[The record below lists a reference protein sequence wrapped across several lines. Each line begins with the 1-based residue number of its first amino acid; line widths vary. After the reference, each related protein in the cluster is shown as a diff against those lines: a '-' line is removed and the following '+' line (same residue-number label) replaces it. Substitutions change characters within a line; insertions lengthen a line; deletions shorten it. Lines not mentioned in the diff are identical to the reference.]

1 MATIALTPGRVPP
14 HDLDAEVSVL
24 GSILLDP
31 LSIAKVLQFLHPED
45 FYRENNGQVYR
56 AALDLFAAGE
66 PIDNVTLAAQLQTL
80 GMLDRVGGRAALA
93 SMQSAVPTSAN
104 IEYYGRIIKEKA
116 YKRRLI
122 SAGANIA
129 GFGYD
134 DGVEAEAAINQAQS
148 LVFGVADDRDQ
159 RELSKL
165 YDLLGPAME
174 RISLQMESGQGVVG
188 VPSGFHD
195 LDRMTGGFK
204 DSDLIIVAGRPSMG
218 KCVRSNS
225 LIDDPATGERTTI
238 EDAVRRQMPSVFGFG
253 WDGLIEAQ
261 EVHAWVD
268 SGIKPCFKV
277 TTRTGRS
284 VEVTG
289 HHPFLTTKGWQ
300 PLHDIAIG
308 TRIGVPRWVRCFGDD
323 QSMQM
328 GKVRLLAYFIAEGG
342 LTGTTPGF
350 TNTDPEILADFH
362 LLIASHFPSLKVRQ
376 NAISYFPSGPR
387 GGRPNPLTTW
397 LKELG
402 MMGKLA
408 AEKRFPDSVWRWD
421 RDRLREFI
429 KVLMS
434 CDGTVYS
441 MTGYPRIEF
450 AVASEGLAQDMHHAL
465 VRFGIVAKLWKK
477 KDRCWRVEITEPVSV
492 RRYQTQ
498 IGWIGEKSRR
508 FTTELPNRRSN
519 VGHLSKEIWS
529 DVRFS
534 ADRRGM
540 TLLELAR
547 RAGEP
552 HSEERG
558 FNPHTSRGL
567 PSHRLAAYADVLNDV
582 ALRQIASDDIYWDEV
597 VSIEAT
603 GEHQVYDL
611 TVPDTNN
618 FIAQDIL
625 VHNTSFALNVG
636 LHAALE
642 NKKSIAIFSLEMSKE
657 QLTERLLTEQAQID
671 AQRLHRGLLSEAEF
685 DRVSNAL
692 GPLGEA
698 SIYIDDTPVMD
709 ELTLQLK
716 ARQAKMRHGIDMI
729 IVDYLQLM
737 HGRSRGDDN
746 RVQEVSSISRALKG
760 LARELRIP
768 VLAISQLS
776 RAPEQRPDKRPILS
790 DLRESGC
797 LSGDTPIYL
806 PDTGA
811 YVPIRELA
819 GKSGF
824 RVLALD
830 EKWWRMTPKTV
841 TNAFATGTKPVFKMT
856 TKLGRRIR
864 ATSNHKFRTI
874 EGWKRLD
881 ELHPGDRIALPR
893 VLQGPEKDTMSYEE
907 LGLLGHLI
915 GDGCTL
921 PTHAIQ
927 YTTVDPSLAE
937 LVANLAT
944 QVFGDRV
951 RPRIHPERSWIQVC
965 LPPTQHLTHGVHNP
979 IRVWLEGL
987 GAFGFRSHEKRVP
1000 AKVFSQSALGIAV
1013 FLRHLW
1019 ATDGCVHLSHGVS
1032 HYANVYYASSSAGL
1046 AQDVQCLLLRL
1057 GINAKLTRHSQPG
1070 KGRDQYHVSVSGQHE
1085 ILAFLEIVGVL
1096 GAEKTEHKAA
1106 ILEYL
1111 SAREPNTNR
1120 DVIPAAAWRLHA
1132 VPAMQMAGITTRA
1145 MQAGMESRYS
1155 GTGIFDQNL
1164 SRDRAKRLAGVV
1176 KSSDLELLAISDV
1189 YWDRIVGIEPAGV
1202 EEVYDLTVDN
1212 LHSFVAGNVI
1222 AHNSIEQDSDLVM
1235 FLFRPEYYKSDE
1247 RPGIAEVIVSKHR
1260 NGPTGMIEL
1269 KFRRD
1274 HTRFYNLETRRPEPG
1289 TE

>member
-1 MATIALTPGRVPP
+1 MAQIALTPGRVPP
-14 HDLDAEVSVL
+14 HDLDAETSVL

-66 PIDNVTLAAQLQTL
+66 PIDNVTLAAQLQTM
-80 GMLDRVGGRAALA
+80 GMLDRIGGRTQLA

-134 DGVEAEAAINQAQS
+134 DGVEAEEAINQAQS

-204 DSDLIIVAGRPSMG
+204 DSDLIIIAGRPSMG
-218 KCVRSNS
+218 K
-225 LIDDPATGERTTI
+225 T
-238 EDAVRRQMPSVFGFG
+238 
-253 WDGLIEAQ
+253 
-261 EVHAWVD
+261 
-268 SGIKPCFKV
+268 
-277 TTRTGRS
+277 
-284 VEVTG
+284 
-289 HHPFLTTKGWQ
+289 
-300 PLHDIAIG
+300 
-308 TRIGVPRWVRCFGDD
+308 
-323 QSMQM
+323 SM
-328 GKVRLLAYFIAEGG
+328 
-342 LTGTTPGF
+342 
-350 TNTDPEILADFH
+350 
-362 LLIASHFPSLKVRQ
+362 
-376 NAISYFPSGPR
+376 
-387 GGRPNPLTTW
+387 
-397 LKELG
+397 
-402 MMGKLA
+402 
-408 AEKRFPDSVWRWD
+408 
-421 RDRLREFI
+421 
-429 KVLMS
+429 
-434 CDGTVYS
+434 
-441 MTGYPRIEF
+441 
-450 AVASEGLAQDMHHAL
+450 
-465 VRFGIVAKLWKK
+465 
-477 KDRCWRVEITEPVSV
+477 
-492 RRYQTQ
+492 
-498 IGWIGEKSRR
+498 
-508 FTTELPNRRSN
+508 
-519 VGHLSKEIWS
+519 
-529 DVRFS
+529 
-534 ADRRGM
+534 
-540 TLLELAR
+540 
-547 RAGEP
+547 
-552 HSEERG
+552 
-558 FNPHTSRGL
+558 
-567 PSHRLAAYADVLNDV
+567 
-582 ALRQIASDDIYWDEV
+582 
-597 VSIEAT
+597 
-603 GEHQVYDL
+603 
-611 TVPDTNN
+611 
-618 FIAQDIL
+618 
-625 VHNTSFALNVG
+625 ALNIA
-636 LHAALE
+636 LYAALE
-642 NKKSIAIFSLEMSKE
+642 TKKSIAIFSLEMSKE

-698 SIYIDDTPVMD
+698 AIYIDDTPVMD

-729 IVDYLQLM
+729 LVDYLQLM

-768 VLAISQLS
+768 VIAISQLS

-797 LSGDTPIYL
+797 LAGDTPIYL
-806 PDTGA
+806 PDTGT

-830 EKWWRMTPKTV
+830 EKWWRMDAKTV
-841 TNAFATGTKPVFKMT
+841 TRAFATGTKPVFKLT

-864 ATSNHKFRTI
+864 ATANHKFRTI

-881 ELHPGDRIALPR
+881 ELKPEDRIAVPR
-893 VLQGPEKDTMSYEE
+893 VLQGPETDTMTRAE

-927 YTTVDPSLAE
+927 YTTVDPTLAE
-937 LVANLAT
+937 LVASLAT
-944 QVFGDRV
+944 EVFGAAV
-951 RPRIHPERSWIQVC
+951 RPRVQRERSWIQVF
-965 LPPTQHLTHGVHNP
+965 LPPTQHLTHRVHNP
-979 IRVWLEGL
+979 VRVWLEDLGVFGL
-987 GAFGFRSHEKRVP
+987 RSYQKHVP
-1000 AKVFSQSALGIAV
+1000 VKVFSQSATGIAV

-1019 ATDGCVHLSHGVS
+1019 STDGCVHLSHGVG
-1032 HYANVYYASSSAGL
+1032 HYANVYYASSSEQL
-1046 AQDVQCLLLRL
+1046 ANDVQSLLLRI
-1057 GINAKLTRHSQPG
+1057 GISATITRVGQG
-1070 KGRDQYHVSVSGQHE
+1070 AKGRDQFHVAVSGREE
-1085 ILAFLEIVGVL
+1085 ILNFLTIVDVL
-1096 GAEKTEHKAA
+1096 GREKRLHKVL
-1106 ILEYL
+1106 IVEYL
-1111 SAREPNTNR
+1111 SGREAKTNR
-1120 DVIPAAAWRLHA
+1120 DVIPAAVWRLNA
-1132 VPAMQMAGITTRA
+1132 RPAMEAAGMTTRA
-1145 MQAGMESRYS
+1145 MQAGLGNAYS
-1155 GTGIFDQNL
+1155 GTAIYQHNV
-1164 SRDRAKRLAGVV
+1164 SRQRANRLAAVV
-1176 KSSDLELLAISDV
+1176 GSGELELLSISDV
-1189 YWDRIVGIEPAGV
+1189 YWDLIQAIEPDGV
-1202 EEVYDLTVDN
+1202 EDVYDLTVED
-1212 LHSFVAGNVI
+1212 LHNFIAGNVI
-1222 AHNSIEQDSDLVM
+1222 THNSIEQDSDLVM

>member
-1 MATIALTPGRVPP
+1 VPP
-14 HDLDAEVSVL
+14 HDLDAESSVL

-66 PIDNVTLAAQLQTL
+66 PIDNVTLAAQLQTM
-80 GMLDRVGGRAALA
+80 GMLDRVGGRAQLA
-93 SMQSAVPTSAN
+93 SMQSLVPTAAN

-134 DGVEAEAAINQAQS
+134 DGVEAEEAINQAQS

-218 KCVRSNS
+218 K
-225 LIDDPATGERTTI
+225 
-238 EDAVRRQMPSVFGFG
+238 
-253 WDGLIEAQ
+253 
-261 EVHAWVD
+261 
-268 SGIKPCFKV
+268 
-277 TTRTGRS
+277 
-284 VEVTG
+284 
-289 HHPFLTTKGWQ
+289 
-300 PLHDIAIG
+300 
-308 TRIGVPRWVRCFGDD
+308 
-323 QSMQM
+323 
-328 GKVRLLAYFIAEGG
+328 
-342 LTGTTPGF
+342 
-350 TNTDPEILADFH
+350 
-362 LLIASHFPSLKVRQ
+362 
-376 NAISYFPSGPR
+376 
-387 GGRPNPLTTW
+387 
-397 LKELG
+397 
-402 MMGKLA
+402 
-408 AEKRFPDSVWRWD
+408 
-421 RDRLREFI
+421 
-429 KVLMS
+429 
-434 CDGTVYS
+434 
-441 MTGYPRIEF
+441 
-450 AVASEGLAQDMHHAL
+450 
-465 VRFGIVAKLWKK
+465 
-477 KDRCWRVEITEPVSV
+477 
-492 RRYQTQ
+492 
-498 IGWIGEKSRR
+498 
-508 FTTELPNRRSN
+508 
-519 VGHLSKEIWS
+519 
-529 DVRFS
+529 
-534 ADRRGM
+534 
-540 TLLELAR
+540 
-547 RAGEP
+547 
-552 HSEERG
+552 
-558 FNPHTSRGL
+558 
-567 PSHRLAAYADVLNDV
+567 
-582 ALRQIASDDIYWDEV
+582 
-597 VSIEAT
+597 
-603 GEHQVYDL
+603 
-611 TVPDTNN
+611 
-618 FIAQDIL
+618 
-625 VHNTSFALNVG
+625 TSFALNVG

-642 NKKSIAIFSLEMSKE
+642 RKKSIAIFSLEMSKE

-685 DRVSNAL
+685 DRVSNSL

-797 LSGDTPIYL
+797 LAGDTPVYL
-806 PDTGA
+806 PDSGT
-811 YVPIRELA
+811 YVPIRELV
-819 GKSGF
+819 GKTGF

-830 EKWWRMTPKTV
+830 EKSWRMTPKPV
-841 TNAFATGTKPVFKMT
+841 TRAFATGTKPVFKLT
-856 TKLGRRIR
+856 TKLGRGIR
-864 ATSNHKFRTI
+864 ATGNHQFRTI

-893 VLQGPEKDTMSYEE
+893 VLQGPEKDTMSHEE

-927 YTTVDPSLAE
+927 YTTVDPTLAE
-937 LVANLAT
+937 LVAKLAT
-944 QVFGDRV
+944 EVFGAAV
-951 RPRIHPERSWIQVC
+951 RPRIQPERSWIQVY
-965 LPPTQHLTHGVHNP
+965 LPPTRHLTHGVRNP
-979 IRVWLEGL
+979 VRVWLEAL
-987 GAFGFRSHEKRVP
+987 GAFGLRSYEKRVP
-1000 AKVFSQSALGIAV
+1000 AKVFNQSAIGIAV

-1019 ATDGCVHLSHGVS
+1019 ATDGCVHLSRGAS
-1032 HYANVYYASSSAGL
+1032 HYANVYYASSSRAL
-1046 AQDVQCLLLRL
+1046 ADDVESLLLRL
-1057 GINAKLTRHSQPG
+1057 GINATIRRHAQLG
-1070 KGRDQYHVSVSGQHE
+1070 KGRDQFHVVISGQHE
-1085 ILAFLEIVGVL
+1085 ILVFLEVVGVI
-1096 GAEKTEHKAA
+1096 GQRKTLHKAA

-1111 SAREPNTNR
+1111 NSRESNTNR
-1120 DVIPAAAWRLHA
+1120 DVIPAAAWPLFA
-1132 VPAMQMAGITTRA
+1132 VPAMQTAGITTRA
-1145 MQAGMESRYS
+1145 MQSGLGNTYM
-1155 GTGIFDQNL
+1155 GTGIYRQNV
-1164 SRDRAKRLAGVV
+1164 SRERARRLAEVV
-1176 KSSDLELLAISDV
+1176 QSETLDLLSISDV
-1189 YWDRIVGIEPAGV
+1189 YWDAIGTIESDGV
-1202 EEVYDLTVDN
+1202 DEVYDLTVED
-1212 LHSFVAGNVI
+1212 LHNFIAGNVI